1 MYKKCLC
8 YQPFPETENSQFW
21 AEQLGIISKAYSGI
35 LKLALKLGKFDTN
48 PKEGFNF
55 IYNLHQ

>member
-21 AEQLGIISKAYSGI
+21 AEPLGIFSKAYSGI